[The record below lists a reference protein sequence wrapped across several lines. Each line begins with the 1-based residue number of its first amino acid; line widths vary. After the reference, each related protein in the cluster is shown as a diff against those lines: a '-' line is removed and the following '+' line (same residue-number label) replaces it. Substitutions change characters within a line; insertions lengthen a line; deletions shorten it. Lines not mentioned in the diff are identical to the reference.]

1 MKPSISVAITPL
13 LFAALLPLAACTS
26 TSTQTSAAEYAD
38 DAATTARVKLA
49 LLNTEGVQASA
60 VNVETYRGVVQLSGF
75 VDSPEMAQR
84 AVSAVSRVVGV
95 RNVKNDMRIKPS
107 KQP

>member
-1 MKPSISVAITPL
+1 MKCSMSVTIVPL
-13 LFAALLPLAACTS
+13 LFAAMLPLSACTS
-26 TSTQTSAAEYAD
+26 TATQTNAAEYAD

-84 AVSAVSRVVGV
+84 AVNAVSRVVGV
-95 RNVKNDMRIKPS
+95 RNVKNDMRIKPA